1 MHKSPRTMNDKPVK
15 TIRGAAGLVV
25 VLGLLALSLANCGPL
40 RPNREATRTAEAV
53 IVGERL
59 EQTIE
64 SDRSTQMVAS
74 ATARMAV
81 AYTEV
86 SRRET
91 AVAATQEAATQIAIA
106 SATALA
112 EEQARA
118 RATATQQA
126 AGIAALV
133 QSYVE
138 KGWLPNAEGLY
149 YKLDDYSGDEPNLG
163 NVLVRGTGYSP
174 QQFVLRSHVRYENAG
189 KARDASLS
197 SCGFIL
203 WRVDGENYYQVY
215 LGMDGFVY
223 ANTVTRNR
231 FVPQGKSF
239 YGFPALPNGEYDVTL
254 IVNKLRT
261 FVLYNGE
268 LVKTYLNVEGAQ
280 QEGKLYFAVTSGVNK
295 DFGTRCTFTDAE
307 LWELTPEEE
316 D

>member
-1 MHKSPRTMNDKPVK
+1 MRKSPRTINEQPRK
-15 TIRGAAGLVV
+15 TIQGAAGLVV

-40 RPNREATRTAEAV
+40 NPNRDATRTAEAV
-53 IVGERL
+53 IVHERL

-81 AYTEV
+81 AYTAV
-86 SRRET
+86 AQRET
-91 AVAATQEAATQIAIA
+91 AVAATQAAETEIAIA

-118 RATATQQA
+118 KAMATQQA
-126 AGIAALV
+126 AGMAALV
-133 QSYVE
+133 ESYVE

-149 YKLDDYSGDEPNLG
+149 HKLDDYSGDEPNPG

-174 QQFVLRSHVRYENAG
+174 QQFVLRSHVRYENAA
-189 KARDASLS
+189 KASDASRS

-203 WRVDGENYYQVY
+203 WRMDAENYYQVY

-231 FVPQGKSF
+231 FVSQGKGF
-239 YGFPALPNGEYDVTL
+239 YAIPQLPNGEYDVTV

-261 FVLYNGE
+261 FVLYNGQ
-268 LVKTYLNVEGAQ
+268 LVKTFLNVEGAQ

-307 LWELTPEEE
+307 LWELTPAEE
-316 D
+316 

>member
-1 MHKSPRTMNDKPVK
+1 MRRLPRTMNDKPVK
-15 TIRGAAGLVV
+15 TFRGAAGLVL
-25 VLGLLALSLANCGPL
+25 VLGLLALSLVNCGPL
-40 RPNREATRTAEAV
+40 MPDRDGTRTAEAV

-81 AYTEV
+81 AH
-86 SRRET
+86 T
-91 AVAATQEAATQIAIA
+91 AVALRETSVAETQAAATENAIA

-112 EEQARA
+112 VEQARA

-126 AGIAALV
+126 AGLAALV
-133 QSYVE
+133 EEYVQ
-138 KGWLPNAEGLY
+138 KGWMSSTDGLY
-149 YKLDDYSGDEPNLG
+149 HRLDDYSGDEPNPG

-189 KARDASLS
+189 RASDASRS
-197 SCGFIL
+197 SCGFIV
-203 WRVDGENYYQVY
+203 WRMDGENYYQVY

-231 FVPQGKSF
+231 FVSQGKGF
-239 YGFPALPNGEYDVTL
+239 YGFPQLPNGEYDVTL
-254 IVNKLRT
+254 VVNELRT
-261 FVLYNGE
+261 FVLYNGV
-268 LVKTYLNVEGAQ
+268 LVKTFLNVEGAQ

-295 DFGTRCTFTDAE
+295 DFGTRCTFSDAE
-307 LWELTPEEE
+307 LWEVTPDAVE
-316 D
+316 